1 MNDLQSGVTSLPLLA
16 DLLRREAER
25 TPHTVFAIFPD
36 ASISFGDLYLQASR
50 LAKGLIALGLPPR
63 GHVAILMPNCL
74 HFLLAHFA
82 VQLAGGVSILI
93 NARSK
98 QQELSYAIP
107 HCDAQWMLTTDAIDD
122 HVNFTALL
130 GEVYPELR
138 VKSSGEVL
146 QLGGAPRLQHIV
158 LFGEKR
164 WAAALSSDALS
175 EAGQAVPDSALQ
187 AARRGQ
193 QSEETA
199 VMIYTSGTTALP
211 KACEL
216 THASIQRSWA
226 IYTQAVNLARGE
238 KVWDPMPFFH
248 SGGVGLMTGIMAC
261 GATIVSSAHYDPG
274 VIFDL
279 VVRHRIDHLY
289 PGFHML
295 ALPLLQSARYSRQA
309 FDFVRTMVVVG
320 PLGTLRVI
328 QSSLPAHTRVMN
340 LFGMSEGSGLV
351 TLTPPDAPEELR
363 LTTSGRPSP
372 GIDVRVVAADSGDVV
387 PPNTNGEIQ
396 FRGGGAFRGYYKDDA
411 ATRATI
417 LPEGWIRTGDLG
429 KLDQDGWLYYLGRLK
444 DMLRIGGENVACA
457 EIESFLSSHPSVKFV
472 QVIGKPD
479 ERLGET
485 AVAFIELNPG
495 SRLERQELLDFC
507 TGKVARYK
515 IPTDVIFVTEWPMSS
530 TKIQKFKLREL
541 LPPAGSRPQGP
552 GL

>member
-1 MNDLQSGVTSLPLLA
+1 MNDRESGGTTLPLLA
-16 DLLRREAER
+16 NLLRREAER
-25 TPHTVFAIFPD
+25 TPDTLFAIFPD
-36 ASISFGDLYLQASR
+36 ASISYGDLYVQASR
-50 LAKGLIALGLPPR
+50 LAKGLIAQGLRPR

-107 HCDAQWMLTTDAIDD
+107 HCDAQWLLTTDAIDE

-138 VKSSGEVL
+138 AMSPGDAL
-146 QLGGAPRLQHIV
+146 RLRAAPRLRHIV
-158 LFGEKR
+158 LFGAKR
-164 WAAALSSDALS
+164 WDGALSTATLADT
-175 EAGQAVPDSALQ
+175 GHGMPDSSLES
-187 AARRGQ
+187 ARLGQ

-199 VMIYTSGTTALP
+199 VMIYTSGTTASP

-226 IYTQAVNLARGE
+226 IYTRAVKLAQGE

-279 VVRHRIDHLY
+279 VVRHRIEHLY
-289 PGFHML
+289 PGFHLL
-295 ALPLLQSARYSRQA
+295 ALPLLQSARYSRPA

-320 PLGTLRVI
+320 PLGTLRII

-351 TLTPPDAPEELR
+351 TLTPPDAPAELR

-372 GIDVRVVAADSGDVV
+372 GIEVRIVAADSAEVL
-387 PPNTNGEIQ
+387 PPDTNGEIQ

-417 LPEGWIRTGDLG
+417 LAEGWIRTGDLG

-485 AVAFIELNPG
+485 AVAFVELNPG
-495 SRLERQELLDFC
+495 ASLERQELLDFC

-541 LPPAGSRPQGP
+541 LPPAAH
-552 GL
+552 